1 MYCKDDTL
9 RLTIKHERV
18 FKMPYEQTNITDE
31 DATFSMDDLAQI
43 YNVRRVVL
51 EQLIEK
57 QNSVDSEGVVWAELE
72 GMIDCINNM
81 YDPLEFLS
89 GGENKWQ

>member
-89 GGENKWQ
+89 GGKNKWQ

>member
-1 MYCKDDTL
+1 
-9 RLTIKHERV
+9 
-18 FKMPYEQTNITDE
+18 MPYEQTNITDE

-81 YDPLEFLS
+81 YDPLDFLS

>member
-1 MYCKDDTL
+1 LYCKDDTL

-57 QNSVDSEGVVWAELE
+57 QNSVDSDGVVWAELE

>member
-1 MYCKDDTL
+1 LYCKDDTL

>member
-81 YDPLEFLS
+81 YDPLDFLS

>member
-51 EQLIEK
+51 EQLIDK

>member
-57 QNSVDSEGVVWAELE
+57 QNSVDSDGVVWAELE